1 MFETLITAMI
11 STVGGSLVTG
21 LVLSAKSML
30 KTRKMLEELV
40 EGGRDQTA
48 MSKTMYRVMRVS
60 LQAQRCQ
67 CQALKELGA
76 NGSVSKAFEH
86 LDVADKHFD
95 DNLVAGMSIRSEE

>member
-1 MFETLITAMI
+1 MFDTLITAMV
-11 STVGGSLVTG
+11 STIGGSLVTG
-21 LVLSAKSML
+21 LVLSAKSAFR
-30 KTRKMLEELV
+30 TRKMLEELIIS
-40 EGGRDQTA
+40 GKDQTA

-95 DNLVAGMSIRSEE
+95 DNLVAGMSMRSEE